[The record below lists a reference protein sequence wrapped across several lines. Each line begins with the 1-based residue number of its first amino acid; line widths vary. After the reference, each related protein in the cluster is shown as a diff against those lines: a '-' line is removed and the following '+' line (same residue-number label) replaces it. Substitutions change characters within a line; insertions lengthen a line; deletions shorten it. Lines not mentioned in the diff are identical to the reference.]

1 VNDQRTKSCLRFL
14 TGIVFALILAS
25 LTRGRVSWVESSGSR
40 VKGLGSR
47 VVKRSKPCLLLSSG
61 LNKVCKNHV
70 II

>member
-40 VKGLGSR
+40 GKRLG
-47 VVKRSKPCLLLSSG
+47 VAGCK
-61 LNKVCKNHV
+61 KVQTMYF
-70 II
+70 IE